1 MGVYRANRYRVL
13 FAVLPVVVRFWA
25 FVVCLWR
32 TANRLFP
39 VVSIAKRSEQMSQ
52 QGEDRSRQDTKLLLH
67 HSNGS
72 DRSLCDAMGHAD
84 QQLALT
90 FRRSVVG
97 PATAVSRFSTADSR
111 FVSIV
116 CRTRMVSTRDMVV
129 NYTGLG
135 LLRVIPYV

>member
-1 MGVYRANRYRVL
+1 VQIATVCS
-13 FAVLPVVVRFWA
+13 LPCWA

-32 TANRLFP
+32 TTNRLFP

-90 FRRSVVG
+90 FRWSVVG